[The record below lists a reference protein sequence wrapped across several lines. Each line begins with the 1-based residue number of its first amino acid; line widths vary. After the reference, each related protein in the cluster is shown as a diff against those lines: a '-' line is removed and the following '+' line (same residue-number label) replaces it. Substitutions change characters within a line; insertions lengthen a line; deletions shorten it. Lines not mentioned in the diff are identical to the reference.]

1 MKVILLSLFVF
12 SFLLLAAEPKVVSFD
27 KLQHRGRLTY
37 IPNQDTPF
45 TGIAVRFYPDGQ
57 RVWEENYKD
66 GKLDGLQTIWYE
78 GGQKKA
84 EGINK
89 DGYPHGLW
97 TQWYPDGQK
106 KSESICKDGK
116 VMSAKVWKPNGEKC
130 PVTSLKDGNGLLA
143 LWHVNGQK
151 SSEAKFK
158 NGKREGRM
166 IYYNY
171 DGTEMGSIKYMDGE
185 RIYDFD

>member
-1 MKVILLSLFVF
+1 MKAVLFALFLGLLMVGCGESSQPSGGVDMNDT
-12 SFLLLAAEPKVVSFD
+12 APKKDAIETAIDLS
-27 KLQHRGRLTY
+27 KLKDRDGVKYL
-37 IPNQDTPF
+37 PNEETPF
-45 TGIAVRFYPDGQ
+45 TGRAC
-57 RVWEENYKD
+57 WYK
-66 GKLDGLQTIWYE
+66 
-78 GGQKKA
+78 
-84 EGINK
+84 N
-89 DGYPHGLW
+89 
-97 TQWYPDGQK
+97 GQK
-106 KSESICKDGK
+106 KSESICKNGK

>member
-1 MKVILLSLFVF
+1 MKIILLSLVV
-12 SFLLLAAEPKVVSFD
+12 SLPLLGAEPKVVSFD

-45 TGIAVRFYPDGQ
+45 TGIAVRFYPNGQ

-84 EGINK
+84 EGNNK

-130 PVTSLKDGNGLLA
+130 PVTNVKDGNGV
-143 LWHVNGQK
+143 WVWYK
-151 SSEAKFK
+151 E
-158 NGKREGRM
+158 
-166 IYYNY
+166 
-171 DGTEMGSIKYMDGE
+171 DGTESFRYTYKDGE
-185 RIYDFD
+185 PVD

>member
-1 MKVILLSLFVF
+1 MKIILLSLVV
-12 SFLLLAAEPKVVSFD
+12 SLPLLGAEPKVVSFD

-37 IPNQDTPF
+37 IPNQETPF
-45 TGIAVRFYPDGQ
+45 AGKAVRFYPSGQ
-57 RVWEENYKD
+57 RVWEENFKE

-78 GGQKKA
+78 SGQKKS
-84 EGINK
+84 EGSNM

-97 TQWYPDGQK
+97 TQWYPNGQK
-106 KSESICKDGK
+106 KSESICKHGK
-116 VMSAKVWKPNGEKC
+116 VMSAKVWKPNGEMC

-151 SSEAKFK
+151 SSEANFK

-166 IYYNY
+166 IYNNY